1 MDLPETIAAI
11 PGSPSAIR
19 WRASQYA
26 RTADA
31 IPDAVS
37 GLRTA
42 IAETRNHESEALDVL
57 AENADTVADKLETLE
72 NRYRVA
78 SDALTGFAGDL
89 ETAQQQVAPIVTE
102 NSEASAQLAYASS
115 RIRQYEQQRLMTTD
129 PTEMIELNEQLIRL
143 HSRANTYRTT
153 VSGAETRFAAIIE
166 TLRQSGRDA
175 ASRLRTAMD
184 GDGLNDSI
192 LDNITGWV
200 QENAEI
206 LKAIAVA
213 TLGVGAI
220 APKGVG
226 QVVNLMRANRLAVAT
241 NALPQAT
248 SRGFAAASR
257 MVTNS
262 FDNVLG
268 GALTTVK
275 TPIPRLTLGES
286 TPAFLRRA
294 VELITAKGGNN
305 ADFLRLL
312 QNPTVTGSN
321 ATIDAFISLGQ
332 TQRFTAALRRRTER
346 DRPGADTRGGD
357 TMTLR
362 VAADPARWMY
372 IPARFPWQGYTRVEE
387 WSAALLAAL
396 DDLHDYDSASS
407 SAHTRRGSPAPS
419 TRASTATPTSPNRTS
434 RRRSRASTS
443 GRTSTS
449 TTPSCR
455 ALATCGRCGLR

>member
-1 MDLPETIAAI
+1 M
-11 PGSPSAIR
+11 
-19 WRASQYA
+19 
-26 RTADA
+26 
-31 IPDAVS
+31 
-37 GLRTA
+37 
-42 IAETRNHESEALDVL
+42 
-57 AENADTVADKLETLE
+57 
-72 NRYRVA
+72 
-78 SDALTGFAGDL
+78 
-89 ETAQQQVAPIVTE
+89 
-102 NSEASAQLAYASS
+102 
-115 RIRQYEQQRLMTTD
+115 
-129 PTEMIELNEQLIRL
+129 
-143 HSRANTYRTT
+143 
-153 VSGAETRFAAIIE
+153 
-166 TLRQSGRDA
+166 
-175 ASRLRTAMD
+175 
-184 GDGLNDSI
+184 
-192 LDNITGWV
+192 

-220 APKGVG
+220 ASKGVG

-396 DDLHDYDSASS
+396 DDLHDYDTDQRGLIRAYAEGLSRSIDTGEHRYAYLTQPHVETAIASFYEWPHLDVDDAELQGARDVRAVRPAVTEPFHSA
-407 SAHTRRGSPAPS
+407 ALGDGTLTLRHVAD
-419 TRASTATPTSPNRTS
+419 A
-434 RRRSRASTS
+434 TS
-443 GRTSTS
+443 GTVSAVAHWVRRMPDRDIIMIVGDSDL
-449 TTPSCR
+449 PRFLRLRPLYDDLAR
-455 ALATCGRCGLR
+455 AIDLVPGDEGRSSIWPTD